1 MQLLFL
7 LLMSVWTVSAKN
19 LRCHRHHTTMPVTRP
34 FEDDIIVYESDI
46 TTTYN
51 ATLATSLVQ
60 SGQVI
65 RGLRPSA
72 TLDSA
77 LRWPQNKAGQVVIPF
92 EFDRLFPKGPPI
104 QMIYNALDGIA
115 ASGVV
120 SFANRTNETNY
131 IIFTAAASGC
141 WSYVGFVGR
150 QQEINLDP
158 AQGCMNSRSATHELL
173 HALGFWH
180 EQSRVDR
187 DTYLRI
193 IWANIKPGYEN
204 NFAKRTKS
212 NTPITYDYSSIMH
225 YKANVFALDR
235 KLPTLVPIKPIGAI
249 IGELPLMSPKD
260 TLALQL
266 YYMCTSGPRTQIPKT
281 TRAWCTDDCRC
292 WKGKGQCK
300 KNSECQPGLRCVR
313 DLCTK

>member
-1 MQLLFL
+1 MRLSFL
-7 LLMSVWTVSAKN
+7 LLISVFVLSSAKR
-19 LRCHRHHTTMPVTRP
+19 LRRPVTRP

-51 ATLATSLVQ
+51 ATLAKTLVK
-60 SGQVI
+60 SGQAI
-65 RGLRPSA
+65 RGVRPTA
-72 TLDSA
+72 TLDNT
-77 LRWPQNKAGQVVIPF
+77 LRWPQNKAKQVVIPF
-92 EFDRLFPKGPPI
+92 VFDRLFPKVGPSI
-104 QMIYNALDGIA
+104 QMIHNVLDSIA
-115 ASGVV
+115 TSGVV
-120 SFANRTNETNY
+120 SFVNRTNETNY

-141 WSYVGFVGR
+141 WSYVGFIGEP
-150 QQEINLDP
+150 QEVNLDP
-158 AQGCMNSRSATHELL
+158 AQGCVNVRTATHEIL
-173 HALGFWH
+173 HTLGFWH

-193 IWANIKPGYEN
+193 IWTNIKRGYEN
-204 NFAKRTKS
+204 NFAKRAKS

-235 KLPTLVPIKPIGAI
+235 KLPTLIPIKPLGAT
-249 IGELPLMSPKD
+249 IGEFPLMSAKD

-266 YYMCTSGPRTQIPKT
+266 YYMCTSGPRMQIPKT
-281 TRAWCTDDCRC
+281 ARAWCTDDCRC

-313 DLCTK
+313 GVCMK

>member
-1 MQLLFL
+1 MHFSFLLFI
-7 LLMSVWTVSAKN
+7 SVLIVTSAKH
-19 LRCHRHHTTMPVTRP
+19 LRRPVKRP

-46 TTTYN
+46 IVTYN
-51 ATLATSLVQ
+51 ATLAKTLVQ

-65 RGLRPSA
+65 RGVRPTA
-72 TLDSA
+72 TLDNT
-77 LRWPQNKAGQVVIPF
+77 LRWPQNKVGKVIIPF
-92 EFDRLFPKGPPI
+92 MFDRLFPKGPSI
-104 QMIYNALDGIA
+104 QMIYSALDGIA
-115 ASGVV
+115 DSGVV

-131 IIFTAAASGC
+131 IIFSAVASGC
-141 WSYVGFVGR
+141 WSYVGFVGKS
-150 QQEINLDP
+150 QEINLDP
-158 AQGCMNSRSATHELL
+158 TQGCMNFRSATHEIL

-193 IWANIKPGYEN
+193 IWSNIKRGYEN

-212 NTPITYDYSSIMH
+212 NTPITYDYLSVMH

-235 KLPTLVPIKPIGAI
+235 KLPTLIPIKPPGAI
-249 IGELPLMSPKD
+249 IGEFPLMSAKD

-266 YYMCTSGPRTQIPKT
+266 YYMCTSGPRMQIPKT
-281 TRAWCTDDCRC
+281 KRAWCTTDCRC

-300 KNSECQPGLRCVR
+300 KDSECQPDLRCSRGV
-313 DLCTK
+313 CTK